1 MECYGSWEV
10 TSHETH
16 ETRGIDQFYLDGHF
30 LTMADKPE
38 HISTQETSHW
48 SQKGPREPQVSTPRS
63 QVVSC
68 FASVQGGDWKQ
79 MLS

>member
-38 HISTQETSHW
+38 QANALLN
-48 SQKGPREPQVSTPRS
+48 SQKSGNPP
-63 QVVSC
+63 
-68 FASVQGGDWKQ
+68 
-79 MLS
+79 

>member
-30 LTMADKPE
+30 LTMAD
-38 HISTQETSHW
+38 
-48 SQKGPREPQVSTPRS
+48 
-63 QVVSC
+63 
-68 FASVQGGDWKQ
+68 
-79 MLS
+79 